1 MNLFIRLLYALS
13 PMLVLTNIECFAGQ
27 ATSNGGENLSNCE
40 SRSKELIPCPKHFQ

>member
-27 ATSNGGENLSNCE
+27 ATSNGGEKEKGHIFRYNLF
-40 SRSKELIPCPKHFQ
+40 L

>member
-27 ATSNGGENLSNCE
+27 ATSNGGKALPITVSNK
-40 SRSKELIPCPKHFQ
+40 SF

>member
-27 ATSNGGENLSNCE
+27 ATSNGGNLFE
-40 SRSKELIPCPKHFQ
+40 AVLF

>member
-27 ATSNGGENLSNCE
+27 ATSNGGEFYAYSDL
-40 SRSKELIPCPKHFQ
+40 FF